1 MSGTIE
7 GGKRAAS
14 TNRRR
19 HGDDFYKKIGS
30 ISGSK
35 SRPDRRP
42 FHMNRELARMA
53 GRKGAQARIATLKR
67 RAEEQNG
74 KQQP

>member
-7 GGKRAAS
+7 GGKRAVQ
-14 TNRRR
+14 TNRQRY
-19 HGDDFYKKIGS
+19 GDDFYKKIGS

-42 FHMNRELARMA
+42 LTVNR
-53 GRKGAQARIATLKR
+53 
-67 RAEEQNG
+67 
-74 KQQP
+74 